1 MGYELCLLSGFNWYR
16 IRSRGGPRKQIPESA
31 ILIGFVAHGLEHS
44 AELSASGTWDAS
56 NPQHGGIV
64 IMLSPAMDFD
74 VMPTE
79 VSVLG
84 AQVTTTPDHHMSD
97 VTART
102 VV

>member
-31 ILIGFVAHGLEHS
+31 ILIGFVAHGLE
-44 AELSASGTWDAS
+44 LSASGTWDAS

-74 VMPTE
+74 VMTTE
-79 VSVLG
+79 VSVLE